1 MVARVVFRQI
11 FTECVAV
18 GVAVALVTPIPAG
31 AAPNTQCALAT
42 PVQEVHSVSQL
53 PPELI
58 RLLPPIAD
66 IGAPFNATDSVSDP
80 TLPFRRLIRAGNR
93 GADWFVW
100 YEHGGAGYSWQAV
113 VARVVRGGETQVL
126 ANAGTIS
133 DTLCRLTDGVF
144 AGQVPPYPPGS
155 WAAADF

>member
-1 MVARVVFRQI
+1 VARW
-11 FTECVAV
+11 
-18 GVAVALVTPIPAG
+18 LVTQHTVTAWLAVYPALSVATAIPA
-31 AAPNTQCALAT
+31 AAVPDTHCTLAT
-42 PVQEVHSVSQL
+42 PVQEVHSVTQL
-53 PPELI
+53 PPEL
-58 RLLPPIAD
+58 RELLPPIAD

-93 GADWFVW
+93 GSDWFVW
-100 YEHGGAGYSWQAV
+100 YEHGGVGYSWQAV
-113 VARVVRGGETQVL
+113 VARVVPGSETKVL

-155 WAAADF
+155 WAASDF